1 MFKIDSENMT
11 IYLTRGDS
19 ASIIF
24 SAKSD
29 EGEQFHPTKNDRL
42 YFSAAKKHGEEPLI
56 EIMNVM
62 DDDESEFWTINLET
76 EHTKHLNFSKYAFDV
91 EIEMRDSVTDELTGV
106 KTIIGKTDEITPYL
120 VLWGE
125 VSPEGE

>member
-24 SAKSD
+24 SAKTD
-29 EGEQFHPTKNDRL
+29 EGEYFHPTKNDRL
-42 YFSAAKKHGEEPLI
+42 YFSASKKYGEEPLI

-62 DDDESEFWTINLET
+62 DDDEAEFWAIDLET
-76 EHTKHLNFSKYAFDV
+76 EHTKHLGFGKYTFDV
-91 EIEMRDSVTDELTGV
+91 ELELRDSGTGELQGV